1 MFVDNRQVFG
11 SDCFFSIRW
20 FDVECPERSGGNSE
34 LFNENDVTSLNERIL
49 LFNTVVITDRT
60 KCLKEIKSLLLDSS
74 KFMQLPIDKDNWI
87 NYIVNLENKLKDCF
101 KVLKN
106 EEKISKKEF
115 DSTCP
120 VGTTP
125 WIPYGNPKVHKT
137 VVKNT
142 PKFRPIL

>member
-1 MFVDNRQVFG
+1 M
-11 SDCFFSIRW
+11 
-20 FDVECPERSGGNSE
+20 
-34 LFNENDVTSLNERIL
+34 FNENDVTSLNERIL
-49 LFNTVVITDRT
+49 LFNTVVITNHT
-60 KCLKEIKSLLLDSS
+60 KCLEEIKSLLLDSS

-87 NYIVNLENKLKDCF
+87 NYIVNLENKVKDCF

-115 DSTCP
+115 DSTFS

-137 VVKNT
+137 VVNNA